1 MNLRT
6 VTFPNSRP
14 RSGARRGRAG
24 AIVALAAAL
33 PMALGVLAPAPAE
46 AFTVTSPTGIDVSKW
61 QRPGG
66 VKLDWNK
73 VAASGEKFAFI
84 KATDGKEGLSPFFA
98 EDSKAAHD
106 AGLIIGSYH
115 KAHPDRDAV
124 VQADA
129 YAQALKL
136 QPANAKTLP
145 PVLDLEL
152 DAGMTPAALEKWA
165 ATFLERLELK
175 SGKMPMI
182 YTYRWFWVTKMGDT
196 DGLNG
201 YPLWLAAYQ
210 DQPPTDV
217 PGGWNEP
224 LFWQRSSTGVVP
236 GINTPVDLNTFNG
249 TKAQL
254 EGLSKGGSA
263 NGVNG
268 RGAGDATASPE
279 TRGEPKSEAEAAGA
293 QRAQAEDDTDVSAD
307 AVSPPTGRAAIGAGS
322 LGDDAA
328 TGGTGNGTGT
338 GTGNGANTGG
348 TGNDAATGD
357 DAPETIGGD
366 TTAPES
372 PLATAELVDA
382 IIEAIRGGSSD
393 ADFDDSIAAVRDAA
407 EAAGLDAAQIDTLIA
422 FLKQAIESG
431 NVPEGQLEE
440 IGENAPTADE
450 ASQADK
456 AGDTIGGDD
465 AAAGEG
471 SSFDPD
477 QAIKLATYS
486 DLVALLA
493 GASR

>member
-6 VTFPNSRP
+6 VTFPKSRP

-46 AFTVTSPTGIDVSKW
+46 AFTATSPTGIDVSKW

-66 VKLDWNK
+66 VKLDWEK
-73 VAASGEKFAFI
+73 VAASGEQFAFI
-84 KATDGKEGLSPFFA
+84 KATDGLEGLSPFFA
-98 EDSKAAHD
+98 EDSKAASD
-106 AGLIIGSYH
+106 AGLMIGSYH

-129 YAQALKL
+129 YAEALKL
-136 QPANAKTLP
+136 QPAGARTLP

-165 ATFLERLELK
+165 STFLQRVELK
-175 SGKMPMI
+175 TGEMPMI
-182 YTYRWFWVTKMGDT
+182 YTYRWFWVNKMADT
-196 DGLNG
+196 TGLNG

-293 QRAQAEDDTDVSAD
+293 ERAKDAPDTGAD
-307 AVSPPTGRAAIGAGS
+307 AKTV
-322 LGDDAA
+322 
-328 TGGTGNGTGT
+328 
-338 GTGNGANTGG
+338 
-348 TGNDAATGD
+348 
-357 DAPETIGGD
+357 
-366 TTAPES
+366 APES

-450 ASQADK
+450 AGQ

-465 AAAGEG
+465 ATAGEG

-477 QAIKLATYS
+477 QVIKLATYS
-486 DLVALLA
+486 DVVALLA

>member
-6 VTFPNSRP
+6 VTFPKSRP

-46 AFTVTSPTGIDVSKW
+46 AFTATSPTGIDVSKW

-66 VKLDWNK
+66 VKLDWEK
-73 VAASGEKFAFI
+73 VAASGEQFAFI
-84 KATDGKEGLSPFFA
+84 KATDGLEGLSPFFA
-98 EDSKAAHD
+98 EDSKAASD
-106 AGLIIGSYH
+106 AGLMIGSYH

-129 YAQALKL
+129 YAEALKL
-136 QPANAKTLP
+136 QPAGARTLP

-165 ATFLERLELK
+165 STFLQRVELK
-175 SGKMPMI
+175 TGEMPMI
-182 YTYRWFWVTKMGDT
+182 YTYRWFWVNKMADT
-196 DGLNG
+196 TGLNG

-293 QRAQAEDDTDVSAD
+293 ERAKDAPDTGAD
-307 AVSPPTGRAAIGAGS
+307 AKTV
-322 LGDDAA
+322 
-328 TGGTGNGTGT
+328 
-338 GTGNGANTGG
+338 
-348 TGNDAATGD
+348 
-357 DAPETIGGD
+357 
-366 TTAPES
+366 APES

-382 IIEAIRGGSSD
+382 IIEAIQGGSSD

-440 IGENAPTADE
+440 IGENAPTVDE
-450 ASQADK
+450 AGQ

-465 AAAGEG
+465 ATAGEG

-477 QAIKLATYS
+477 QVIKLATYS
-486 DLVALLA
+486 DVVALLA

>member
-6 VTFPNSRP
+6 VTFPKSRP

-46 AFTVTSPTGIDVSKW
+46 AFNATSPTGIDVSKW

-66 VKLDWNK
+66 VKLDWEK
-73 VAASGEKFAFI
+73 VAASGEQFAFI
-84 KATDGKEGLSPFFA
+84 KATDGLEGLSPFFA
-98 EDSKAAHD
+98 EDSKAASD
-106 AGLIIGSYH
+106 AGLIIGSYP

-129 YAQALKL
+129 YAEALKL
-136 QPANAKTLP
+136 QPAGARTLP

-165 ATFLERLELK
+165 STFLQRVELK
-175 SGKMPMI
+175 TGEMPMI
-182 YTYRWFWVTKMGDT
+182 YTYRWFWVNKMADT
-196 DGLNG
+196 TGLNG

-293 QRAQAEDDTDVSAD
+293 ERAKDAPDTGAD
-307 AVSPPTGRAAIGAGS
+307 AKTV
-322 LGDDAA
+322 
-328 TGGTGNGTGT
+328 
-338 GTGNGANTGG
+338 
-348 TGNDAATGD
+348 
-357 DAPETIGGD
+357 
-366 TTAPES
+366 APES

-450 ASQADK
+450 AGQ

-465 AAAGEG
+465 ATAGEG

-477 QAIKLATYS
+477 QVIKLATYS
-486 DLVALLA
+486 DVVALLA

>member
-6 VTFPNSRP
+6 VTFPKSRP

-46 AFTVTSPTGIDVSKW
+46 AFTATSPTGIDVSKW

-66 VKLDWNK
+66 VKLDWEK
-73 VAASGEKFAFI
+73 VAASGEQFAFI
-84 KATDGKEGLSPFFA
+84 KATDGLEGLSPFFA
-98 EDSKAAHD
+98 EDSKAASD
-106 AGLIIGSYH
+106 AGLMIGSYH

-129 YAQALKL
+129 YAEALKL
-136 QPANAKTLP
+136 QPAGARTLP

-165 ATFLERLELK
+165 STFLQRVELK
-175 SGKMPMI
+175 TGEMPMI
-182 YTYRWFWVTKMGDT
+182 YTYRWFWVNKMADT
-196 DGLNG
+196 TGLNG

-293 QRAQAEDDTDVSAD
+293 ERAKDAPDTGAD
-307 AVSPPTGRAAIGAGS
+307 AKTV
-322 LGDDAA
+322 
-328 TGGTGNGTGT
+328 
-338 GTGNGANTGG
+338 
-348 TGNDAATGD
+348 
-357 DAPETIGGD
+357 
-366 TTAPES
+366 APES

-382 IIEAIRGGSSD
+382 IIEAIQGGSSD

-450 ASQADK
+450 AGQADK

-465 AAAGEG
+465 ATAGEG

-477 QAIKLATYS
+477 QVIKLATYS
-486 DLVALLA
+486 DVVALLA

>member
-6 VTFPNSRP
+6 VTFPKSRP

-46 AFTVTSPTGIDVSKW
+46 AFTATSPTGIDVSKW

-66 VKLDWNK
+66 VKLDWEK
-73 VAASGEKFAFI
+73 VAASGEQFAFI
-84 KATDGKEGLSPFFA
+84 KATDGLEGLSPFFA
-98 EDSKAAHD
+98 EDSKAASD
-106 AGLIIGSYH
+106 AGLMIGSYH

-129 YAQALKL
+129 YAEALKL
-136 QPANAKTLP
+136 QPAGARTLP

-165 ATFLERLELK
+165 STFLQRVELK
-175 SGKMPMI
+175 TGEMPMI
-182 YTYRWFWVTKMGDT
+182 YTYRWFWVNKMADT
-196 DGLNG
+196 TGLNG

-210 DQPPTDV
+210 DQPPGTSV
-217 PGGWNEP
+217 GGWNEP

-293 QRAQAEDDTDVSAD
+293 ERAKDAPDTGAD
-307 AVSPPTGRAAIGAGS
+307 AKTV
-322 LGDDAA
+322 
-328 TGGTGNGTGT
+328 
-338 GTGNGANTGG
+338 
-348 TGNDAATGD
+348 
-357 DAPETIGGD
+357 
-366 TTAPES
+366 APES

-450 ASQADK
+450 AGQ

-465 AAAGEG
+465 ATAGEG

-477 QAIKLATYS
+477 QVIKLATYS
-486 DLVALLA
+486 DVVALLA

>member
-6 VTFPNSRP
+6 VTFPKSRP

-46 AFTVTSPTGIDVSKW
+46 AFTATSPTGIDVSKW

-66 VKLDWNK
+66 VKLDWEK
-73 VAASGEKFAFI
+73 VAASGEQFAFI
-84 KATDGKEGLSPFFA
+84 KATDGLEGLSPFFA
-98 EDSKAAHD
+98 EDSKAASD
-106 AGLIIGSYH
+106 AGLMIGSYH

-129 YAQALKL
+129 YAEALKL
-136 QPANAKTLP
+136 QPAGARTLP

-165 ATFLERLELK
+165 STFLQRVELK
-175 SGKMPMI
+175 TGEMPMI
-182 YTYRWFWVTKMGDT
+182 YTYRWFWVNKMADT
-196 DGLNG
+196 TGLNG

-293 QRAQAEDDTDVSAD
+293 ERAKDAPDTGAD
-307 AVSPPTGRAAIGAGS
+307 AKTV
-322 LGDDAA
+322 
-328 TGGTGNGTGT
+328 
-338 GTGNGANTGG
+338 
-348 TGNDAATGD
+348 
-357 DAPETIGGD
+357 
-366 TTAPES
+366 APES

-450 ASQADK
+450 AGQADK

-465 AAAGEG
+465 ATAGEG

-477 QAIKLATYS
+477 QVIKLATYS
-486 DLVALLA
+486 DVVALLA

>member
-6 VTFPNSRP
+6 VTFPKSRP

-46 AFTVTSPTGIDVSKW
+46 AFTATSPTGIDVSKW

-66 VKLDWNK
+66 VKLDWEK
-73 VAASGEKFAFI
+73 VAASGEQFAFI
-84 KATDGKEGLSPFFA
+84 KATDGLEGLSPFFA
-98 EDSKAAHD
+98 EDSKAASD
-106 AGLIIGSYH
+106 AGLMIGSYH

-129 YAQALKL
+129 YAEALKL
-136 QPANAKTLP
+136 QPAGARTLP

-165 ATFLERLELK
+165 STFLQRVELK
-175 SGKMPMI
+175 TGEMPMI
-182 YTYRWFWVTKMGDT
+182 YTYRWFWVNKMADT
-196 DGLNG
+196 TGLNG

-279 TRGEPKSEAEAAGA
+279 TRGEPKNEAEAAGA
-293 QRAQAEDDTDVSAD
+293 ERAKDAPDTGAD
-307 AVSPPTGRAAIGAGS
+307 AKTV
-322 LGDDAA
+322 
-328 TGGTGNGTGT
+328 
-338 GTGNGANTGG
+338 
-348 TGNDAATGD
+348 
-357 DAPETIGGD
+357 
-366 TTAPES
+366 APES

-450 ASQADK
+450 AGQADK

-465 AAAGEG
+465 ATVGEG

-477 QAIKLATYS
+477 QVIKLATYS
-486 DLVALLA
+486 DVVALLA

>member
-6 VTFPNSRP
+6 VTFPKSRP

-46 AFTVTSPTGIDVSKW
+46 AFNATSPTGIDVSKW

-66 VKLDWNK
+66 VKLDWEK
-73 VAASGEKFAFI
+73 VAASGEQFAFI
-84 KATDGKEGLSPFFA
+84 KATDGLEGLSPFFA
-98 EDSKAAHD
+98 EDSKAASD
-106 AGLIIGSYH
+106 AGLMIGSYH

-129 YAQALKL
+129 YAEALKL
-136 QPANAKTLP
+136 QPAGARTLP

-165 ATFLERLELK
+165 STFLQRVELK
-175 SGKMPMI
+175 TGEMPMI
-182 YTYRWFWVTKMGDT
+182 YTYRWFWVNKMADT
-196 DGLNG
+196 TGLNG

-293 QRAQAEDDTDVSAD
+293 ERAKDAPDTGAD
-307 AVSPPTGRAAIGAGS
+307 AKTV
-322 LGDDAA
+322 
-328 TGGTGNGTGT
+328 
-338 GTGNGANTGG
+338 
-348 TGNDAATGD
+348 
-357 DAPETIGGD
+357 
-366 TTAPES
+366 APES

-450 ASQADK
+450 AGQ

-465 AAAGEG
+465 ATAGEG

-477 QAIKLATYS
+477 QVIKLATYS
-486 DLVALLA
+486 DVVALLA

>member
-6 VTFPNSRP
+6 VTFPKSRP

-46 AFTVTSPTGIDVSKW
+46 AFTATSPTGIDVSKW

-66 VKLDWNK
+66 VKLDWEK
-73 VAASGEKFAFI
+73 VAASGEQFAFI
-84 KATDGKEGLSPFFA
+84 KATDGLEGLSPFFA
-98 EDSKAAHD
+98 EDSKAASD
-106 AGLIIGSYH
+106 AGLMIGSYH

-129 YAQALKL
+129 YAEALKL
-136 QPANAKTLP
+136 QPAGARTLP

-165 ATFLERLELK
+165 STFLQRVELK
-175 SGKMPMI
+175 TGEMPMI
-182 YTYRWFWVTKMGDT
+182 YTYRWFWVNKMADT
-196 DGLNG
+196 TGLNG

-293 QRAQAEDDTDVSAD
+293 ERAKDAADTGADAKTVAPPRDRSAD
-307 AVSPPTGRAAIGAGS
+307 GDVIGGTT
-322 LGDDAA
+322 DDA
-328 TGGTGNGTGT
+328 N
-338 GTGNGANTGG
+338 
-348 TGNDAATGD
+348 D
-357 DAPETIGGD
+357 DA

-382 IIEAIRGGSSD
+382 IIEAIQGGSSD

-431 NVPEGQLEE
+431 NVSEGQLEE

-450 ASQADK
+450 AGQ

-465 AAAGEG
+465 ATAGEG

-477 QAIKLATYS
+477 QVIKLATYS
-486 DLVALLA
+486 DVVALLA

>member
-6 VTFPNSRP
+6 VTFPMSR
-14 RSGARRGRAG
+14 RQSRLTSGTRRGRAG
-24 AIVALAAAL
+24 ALVALAAAL
-33 PMALGVLAPAPAE
+33 PMALGLVAPAPAD
-46 AFTVTSPTGIDVSKW
+46 AFTATSPTGIDVSKW

-84 KATDGKEGLSPFFA
+84 KATDGTEGLSPFFA

-182 YTYRWFWVTKMGDT
+182 YTYRWFWVTKMGNT

-201 YPLWLAAYQ
+201 HPLWLAAYQ
-210 DQPPTDV
+210 DQPPTDI
-217 PGGWNEP
+217 PGGWNEA
-224 LFWQRSSTGVVP
+224 LFWQRSSTGTVP
-236 GINTPVDLNTFNG
+236 GISTPVDLNTFNG
-249 TKAQL
+249 TQAQL
-254 EGLSKGGSA
+254 DGIAGGDTPAVKG
-263 NGVNG
+263 
-268 RGAGDATASPE
+268 TAD
-279 TRGEPKSEAEAAGA
+279 TPKADAEAAGA
-293 QRAQAEDDTDVSAD
+293 QRAQAEADTDVSAD

-322 LGDDAA
+322 LGDGAA
-328 TGGTGNGTGT
+328 TGEN
-338 GTGNGANTGG
+338 
-348 TGNDAATGD
+348 
-357 DAPETIGGD
+357 APETIGGD

-372 PLATAELVDA
+372 PLATSELVDA
-382 IIEAIRGGSSD
+382 IIEAIKAGSDD
-393 ADFDDSIAAVRDAA
+393 ADVSESIATVREAA
-407 EAAGLDAAQIDTLIA
+407 EAAGLDKEQIDTLIA

-431 NVPEGQLEE
+431 GVPEGQLEE
-440 IGENAPTADE
+440 IGETAPSAGEATNGAGNAD
-450 ASQADK
+450 
-456 AGDTIGGDD
+456 
-465 AAAGEG
+465 GEG
-471 SSFDPD
+471 SSFKPE
-477 QAIKLATYS
+477 QVQLFATYS
-486 DLVALLA
+486 DVVALLA

>member
-6 VTFPNSRP
+6 VTFPKSRP

-46 AFTVTSPTGIDVSKW
+46 AFTATSPTGIDVSKW

-66 VKLDWNK
+66 VKLDWEK
-73 VAASGEKFAFI
+73 VAASGEQFAFI
-84 KATDGKEGLSPFFA
+84 KATDGLEGLSPFFA
-98 EDSKAAHD
+98 EDSKAASD
-106 AGLIIGSYH
+106 AGLMIGSYH

-129 YAQALKL
+129 YAEALKL
-136 QPANAKTLP
+136 QPAGARTLP

-165 ATFLERLELK
+165 STFLQRVELK
-175 SGKMPMI
+175 TGEMPMI
-182 YTYRWFWVTKMGDT
+182 YTYRWFWVNKMADT
-196 DGLNG
+196 TGLNG

-293 QRAQAEDDTDVSAD
+293 ERAKDAPDTGAD
-307 AVSPPTGRAAIGAGS
+307 AKTV
-322 LGDDAA
+322 
-328 TGGTGNGTGT
+328 
-338 GTGNGANTGG
+338 
-348 TGNDAATGD
+348 
-357 DAPETIGGD
+357 
-366 TTAPES
+366 APES

-382 IIEAIRGGSSD
+382 IIEAIKGGSSD
-393 ADFDDSIAAVRDAA
+393 ADFDDSIAAVREAA

-422 FLKQAIESG
+422 FLKQGIESG

-450 ASQADK
+450 AGQAGET
-456 AGDTIGGDD
+456 GDTIGGDD
-465 AAAGEG
+465 DTAGEG

-477 QAIKLATYS
+477 QVIKLATYS
-486 DLVALLA
+486 DVVALLA